1 MTTPPPRAH
10 HPTPTLNGPQ
20 NGSQSAL
27 STPAADTHPP
37 DASGRGD
44 PQDPSAERSDR
55 ADTLPGLDAGER
67 DGDEGGRQRVQIAG
81 GPAAVRILTTALD
94 GRIIPDTFVT
104 DGTPVVIEAVS
115 GAPGPQAGDENAPLP
130 LAITP
135 LRPPLLGYLLAE
147 HAHVF
152 KYEKTRDDA
161 WIEVETSPSVT
172 VLSEVLARRSWP
184 GLPPLRGMIGA
195 PVLRPDGTLL
205 QQPGYDE
212 ATGLFLASTVHLPP
226 VPDQPTPKQVAA
238 AKTFLL
244 GQFLHDFPWRT
255 PADRAN
261 YLALL
266 ATPILRPFTR
276 CLSPFGIVD
285 ATMPASGKTI
295 LTACLGMLCGQRVL
309 TWTDNDEEL
318 RKAITSVL
326 ADQAGVIV
334 FDNLAEGSVIDS
346 AVLARLVTERT
357 WTDRRLGSNAAI
369 SAPNDRLWL
378 ATGNNLRTGGDM
390 ASRTVWVRLDPDMPH
405 PEART
410 GFSIPNLDTWILHP
424 TNQARVLWHL
434 LVLVLD
440 WTAHGAHPSTSVP
453 AMRQFTRWAQH
464 LGGLLEHH
472 DIGGFLTN
480 AADNRDLDDDAAEWR
495 AFLMRWHELH
505 GDRHLSANEL
515 RKAAEGFGGSD
526 PWDGTFPTTGS
537 GQLLSVKSLGRR
549 LTGQIGRWRGDIVLR
564 SVTNPHNHGRSYWVE
579 HRPTEPRSPQT
590 PERNLANPQTAGT
603 AA

>member
-1 MTTPPPRAH
+1 MPR
-10 HPTPTLNGPQ
+10 PDP
-20 NGSQSAL
+20 
-27 STPAADTHPP
+27 PAAGHPAP
-37 DASGRGD
+37 AAPGPEVPRGETD
-44 PQDPSAERSDR
+44 DGHDEHLEHGQPGGPGEGSSPAPRPAAPGGA
-55 ADTLPGLDAGER
+55 AD
-67 DGDEGGRQRVQIAG
+67 GGRQRVQVG
-81 GPAAVRILTTALD
+81 TGPATVRLLTAALD
-94 GRIIPDTFVT
+94 GRIIPNTYVT
-104 DGTPVVIEAVS
+104 DGAPVLIEAVS
-115 GAPGPQAGDENAPLP
+115 GAPRPLAGDETAPLP
-130 LAITP
+130 LAISP
-135 LRPPLLGYLLAE
+135 LRPPLLGFLLAQ
-147 HAHVF
+147 HAHVVRQEQD
-152 KYEKTRDDA
+152 KEGRWYD
-161 WIEVETSPSVT
+161 VETSPSQT
-172 VLSEVLARRSWP
+172 VLAEVLAPRSWP

-205 QQPGYDE
+205 QRPGYDQ
-212 ATGLFLASTVHLPP
+212 ATGLFLASTVRLPP
-226 VPDQPTPKQVAA
+226 VPDRPSRAQVAA
-238 AKTFLL
+238 AKRFLL
-244 GQFLHDFPWRT
+244 EKFLRDFPWRA

-309 TWTDNDEEL
+309 TWTDSDEEL

-334 FDNLAEGSVIDS
+334 FDNLPEGSVIDS

-369 SAPNDRLWL
+369 SAPNDRVWL
-378 ATGNNLRTGGDM
+378 ATGNNLRVGGDM

-424 TNQARVLWHL
+424 DNQATVLWHL

-440 WTAHGAHPSTSVP
+440 WTAAGAPTSTSVP

-472 DIGGFLTN
+472 GIRGFLANT
-480 AADNRDLDDDAAEWR
+480 AENRDLDDDAIEWR
-495 AFLMRWHELH
+495 AFLMRWHEQH
-505 GDRHLSANEL
+505 GDRRLTANEL
-515 RKAAEGFGGSD
+515 RRTAENGYGGTD
-526 PWDGTFPTTGS
+526 PWDGTFPSTGS

-549 LTGQIGRWRGDIVLR
+549 LTGQIGRWRGDVVLR
-564 SVTNPHNHGRSYWVE
+564 SVNDTHRHGRSYWVE
-579 HRPTEPRSPQT
+579 HRPADPGSPPT
-590 PERNLANPQTAGT
+590 PERNRSNPQTAG
-603 AA
+603 AEG